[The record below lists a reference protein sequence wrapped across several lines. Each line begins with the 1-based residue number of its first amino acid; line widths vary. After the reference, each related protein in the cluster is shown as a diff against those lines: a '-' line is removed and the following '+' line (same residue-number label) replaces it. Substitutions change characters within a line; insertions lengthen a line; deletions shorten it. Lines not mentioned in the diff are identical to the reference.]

1 MSHMIQLDPIAAIML
16 AIIVALWIAA
26 AVASIIMGLRRD
38 AVAKARAL
46 EIERQAALLASA
58 PALPFRV
65 RADGRISADAR
76 LAHWLGLDSVP
87 SSIEAMAAA
96 SGGSGISVVDAEG
109 LAADVSAATL
119 AGRPFERVL
128 HLAGTDRVLLARGRP
143 APPALGEG
151 VIIWLFDNSDGERTI
166 TRLSEEASAISD
178 ALDSCLALIEA
189 APFPMWHRGPD
200 LKLALVNSAY
210 VAAVEGHS
218 AEDVVMRGVELV
230 DAAEGRPPRATAL
243 AARDSGRIK
252 MNVIPVTLSG
262 QRRTMRI
269 VDVPM
274 GEHGVAGY
282 AFDIQDLEQTRGE
295 LARFQDAQRELFDR
309 LSAGVA
315 QFAPDRTLLFY
326 NQPFLQFFALAPE
339 WLADAPE
346 FDRVLERMRETQ
358 HLPEARDFPGWKA
371 DRRAWFNAVDAVE
384 ETWTIPGGQHL
395 RVVAQPLPN
404 GGLLLFFEDRTEQ
417 VQLSS
422 ARDTLLRVR
431 AATFDNL
438 FEAIGVFAADGRLH
452 IWNQGFRDIWGLSE
466 ADLAQNLRVDAMVD
480 LVAAKL
486 ADPSRAQ
493 LLRDLVRIAT
503 VDRQAR
509 TGRMALADGRYFD
522 FAVVP
527 LPDGNALFTLLDIT
541 ASRGIEEALR
551 GRADALEE
559 ADKLKTAFVA
569 NMSYELRV
577 PLTSIAGFAE
587 LLDGGYAGELPD
599 IAREY
604 VRAIL
609 ASVGRLGSL
618 VEDVLDLTQGAA
630 GNLPLA
636 EEQVDMGALLREA
649 IDDAAEAAREKPVSL
664 LVDIEEELGHM
675 RGDPRRLRQI
685 ADHLLDNAI
694 SYTPPQGRV
703 TIRVHGDDDM
713 IIWSVSDTGQGMD
726 PMQRARVFDSY
737 PRIDANNDEGKQLIG
752 IGLPLTRQLVEAHG
766 GSITLE
772 SEPERGTTVTIHLPR
787 RHGEAAAA

>member
-1 MSHMIQLDPIAAIML
+1 MPRTITLDTTAVLLIAV
-16 AIIVALWIAA
+16 IVALWLAA
-26 AVASIIMGLRRD
+26 AVVAVVMALRRD
-38 AVAKARAL
+38 AETKALAR
-46 EIERQAALLASA
+46 EIEQQAAVLGAA
-58 PALPFRV
+58 PILPFLV
-65 RADGRISADAR
+65 TPEGRISADAR
-76 LAHWLGLDSVP
+76 FAHWLGLAVRPATIHDLAQG
-87 SSIEAMAAA
+87 E
-96 SGGSGISVVDAEG
+96 SGGISVVDAEG
-109 LAADVSAATL
+109 LAADIDAAQQ
-119 AGRPFERVL
+119 AGRPFQRML
-128 HLAGTDRVLLARGRP
+128 HLAGTSRVLLASGRRTT
-143 APPALGEG
+143 PPIADG
-151 VIIWLFDNSDGERTI
+151 VLIWLVDQTESETQI
-166 TRLSEEASAISD
+166 ARLSEDAERISE

-210 VAAVEGHS
+210 VAAVEGAN
-218 AEDVVMRGVELV
+218 AEDVVTRGVELI
-230 DAAEGRPPRATAL
+230 DGGPESTARR
-243 AARDSGRIK
+243 ARDSGS
-252 MNVIPVTLSG
+252 VSTHVVPVTLSG
-262 QRRTMRI
+262 QRRTMRV

-282 AFDIQDLEQTRGE
+282 AFDIQDLEHTRGE
-295 LARFQDAQRELFDR
+295 LGRFQEAQRELFDR

-315 QFAPDRTLLFY
+315 QFDPHRHLIFY
-326 NQPFLQFFALAPE
+326 NQPFLQFFALNPE
-339 WLADAPE
+339 WFADGPE
-346 FDRVLERMRETQ
+346 FDRVLERMRDTQ
-358 HLPEARDFPGWKA
+358 RLPEARDFPGWKNE
-371 DRRAWFNAVDAVE
+371 RRAWFNAVDAIE
-384 ETWTIPGGQHL
+384 ETWTLPGGQHL

-431 AATFDNL
+431 TATFDNL

-466 ADLAQNLRVDAMVD
+466 ADVAQQLRVDMMVD
-480 LVAAKL
+480 MVAAKL

-509 TGRMALADGRYFD
+509 TGRMALADGRHFD

-551 GRADALEE
+551 ERAEALEE

-587 LLDGGYAGELPD
+587 LLDAGYAGELPEV
-599 IAREY
+599 AHEY

-609 ASVGRLGSL
+609 TSVGRLGSL

-630 GNLPLA
+630 GNLPLS
-636 EEQVDMGALLREA
+636 EEYVEIGALIEEA
-649 IDDAAEAAREKPVSL
+649 VVAASKTADEKKLLL
-664 LVDIEEELGHM
+664 LVEIEPELGLL

-685 ADHLLDNAI
+685 ADHLLANAI
-694 SYTPPQGRV
+694 TYTPAHGRISV
-703 TIRVHGDDDM
+703 QVKTDADDGIILRVA
-713 IIWSVSDTGQGMD
+713 DTGQGMD
-726 PMQRARVFDSY
+726 SAQLAGVFDSY
-737 PRIDANNDEGKQLIG
+737 PRIDANNEEGKQLIG

-766 GSITLE
+766 GTIALHSK
-772 SEPERGTTVTIHLPR
+772 PGAGTEVTIRFDR
-787 RHGEAAAA
+787 RAAHAGS

>member
-1 MSHMIQLDPIAAIML
+1 MPRMITIDTTAIL
-16 AIIVALWIAA
+16 LVAVIVALWLAA
-26 AVASIIMGLRRD
+26 AVVAIGMTVRRD
-38 AVAKARAL
+38 AEAKARAR
-46 EIERQAALLASA
+46 EIERQAAVLGSA
-58 PALPFRV
+58 PVLPFLV
-65 RADGRISADAR
+65 NADGRISADAR
-76 LAHWLGLDSVP
+76 LAHWLGL
-87 SSIEAMAAA
+87 AATPA
-96 SGGSGISVVDAEG
+96 TLNDLTSGEQGGISVVDGEG
-109 LAADVSAATL
+109 LAADVAAAQQ
-119 AGRPFERVL
+119 AGRPFQRML
-128 HLAGTDRVLLARGRP
+128 HLAGTERVLLATGRR
-143 APPALGEG
+143 ASPPIGDG
-151 VIIWLFDNSDGERTI
+151 VLIWLFDQSDSERAI
-166 TRLSEEASAISD
+166 AQLSEDAERISE

-210 VAAVEGHS
+210 VAAVEGDG
-218 AEDVVMRGVELV
+218 AEDVVMRGVELI
-230 DAAEGRPPRATAL
+230 DSGPQSTARR
-243 AARDSGRIK
+243 ARDSGRISTH
-252 MNVIPVTLSG
+252 VVPVTLSG

-295 LARFQDAQRELFDR
+295 LDRFQEAQRELFDR

-315 QFAPDRTLLFY
+315 QFDPHRQLMFY
-326 NQPFLQFFALAPE
+326 NQPFLQLFALNPE
-339 WLADAPE
+339 WLGDGPE
-346 FDRVLERMRETQ
+346 FDRVLERMRDTQ
-358 HLPEARDFPGWKA
+358 RLPEARDFPGWKNE
-371 DRRAWFNAVDAVE
+371 RRAWFNAVDAIE
-384 ETWTIPGGQHL
+384 ENWTLPGGQHL

-431 AATFDNL
+431 TATFDNL

-466 ADLAQNLRVDAMVD
+466 ADVAQQLRVDMMVEM
-480 LVAAKL
+480 VAAKL

-509 TGRMALADGRYFD
+509 TGRMALADGRFFD

-551 GRADALEE
+551 ERAEALEE

-587 LLDGGYAGELPD
+587 LLDAGYAGELPEV
-599 IAREY
+599 AHEY

-609 ASVGRLGSL
+609 TSVGRLGSL

-630 GNLPLA
+630 GNLPLS
-636 EEQVDMGALLREA
+636 EEHVEIGALIEEA
-649 IDDAAEAAREKPVSL
+649 VMASEKAADDKHLKL
-664 LVDIEEELGHM
+664 LVEIEPNLGLL

-685 ADHLLDNAI
+685 ADHLLTNAI
-694 SYTPPQGRV
+694 TYTPP
-703 TIRVHGDDDM
+703 HGKISIKVKAEGEDF
-713 IIWSVSDTGQGMD
+713 ITWRVSDNGQGMD
-726 PMQRARVFDSY
+726 AAQLAGVFDSY
-737 PRIDANNDEGKQLIG
+737 PRIDANNEEGKQLIG

-766 GSITLE
+766 GTITLE
-772 SEPERGTTVTIHLPR
+772 SEPGAGTTATIRFDR
-787 RHGEAAAA
+787 RAAHDRP